1 MAREVPD
8 SRCGGRADAFCS
20 SSPESGL
27 VRSVA
32 PPPSPVSFAFTLTRQ
47 DVPPT
52 PSYQVLARIALLVAS
67 GDFITKEVA
76 ARWLGGIDHGVSS
89 LLRFGVVHN
98 DAAAFGLWMGPY
110 TFQWNLALTL
120 AAIAL
125 IVPVG
130 RELTRIDRH
139 APVALGLI
147 AGGALGNFASLVLTS
162 EGVVDF
168 IALRMPAGVLVLNVA
183 DVAAY
188 AGLVMLLRT
197 THLIVKRLRHGG
209 RARRH
214 PSIVLPPATGRFADV
229 EVVRAVARDDA
240 IAGLVASDAGEFA
253 LHLVPEADAH
263 IVEPVPVG
271 RLRIAPL
278 EGPAADDFLR
288 PMSHPVAID

>member
-1 MAREVPD
+1 M
-8 SRCGGRADAFCS
+8 
-20 SSPESGL
+20 
-27 VRSVA
+27 
-32 PPPSPVSFAFTLTRQ
+32 
-47 DVPPT
+47 PPT

-76 ARWLGGIDHGVSS
+76 ARWLGGIDHGVAS

-130 RELTRIDRH
+130 RELAHIDRH

-147 AGGALGNFASLVLTS
+147 AGGALGNFASLVLS
-162 EGVVDF
+162 PEGVVDF

-197 THLIVKRLRHGG
+197 THLIVKRMRHGG
-209 RARRH
+209 RMRRR
-214 PSIVLPPATGRFADV
+214 PTIALAPAIAPFADM
-229 EVVRAVARDDA
+229 EVVRAIARDDA
-240 IAGLVASDAGEFA
+240 IAPFVASDAGEFA
-253 LHLVPEADAH
+253 LHLVPEADAR
-263 IVEPVPVG
+263 IVEPAAFARRRAVPLDG
-271 RLRIAPL
+271 Y
-278 EGPAADDFLR
+278 AADDFQR
-288 PMSHPVAID
+288 PMSHPTAVE